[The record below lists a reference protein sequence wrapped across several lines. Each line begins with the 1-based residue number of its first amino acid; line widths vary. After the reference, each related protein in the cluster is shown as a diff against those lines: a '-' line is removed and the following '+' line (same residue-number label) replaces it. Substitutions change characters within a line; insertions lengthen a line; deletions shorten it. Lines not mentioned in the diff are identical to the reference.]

1 MSARRPW
8 ALPLVPLY
16 WVGLRVKDGLRS
28 AGLLPIRRLARPVL
42 SVGSLS
48 AGGAGKTPAVI
59 ALARLLQANG
69 HAVDV
74 LSRGYGGQS
83 SAVVRVDPAAPEA
96 AAWFGDEPVLIGD
109 SAGVPVWVGSDRYAA
124 GVAAEQ
130 ACSPWLHL
138 LDDGFQHRALAR
150 TVDLVLVT
158 AEDLADSLLPAGNR
172 REPLSAL
179 GRADIVVLR
188 EEESA
193 AVVPVIRPY
202 LQPGTQTFLLRRT
215 LQFPDAAGGSV
226 LAFCGIARPQGFLQ
240 MLPSCGLRVIDS
252 VSYPDHHRYTV
263 RELDGLV
270 RRLQS
275 SAAHA
280 FVTTEKDAVK
290 ITPELRAILEA
301 AAPMHVARLH
311 VEFTD
316 PAALMAELEARC
328 R

>member
-69 HAVDV
+69 HAADV
-74 LSRGYGGQS
+74 LSRGYGSQS
-83 SAVVRVDPAAPEA
+83 NGVTRIDPAAPEA
-96 AAWFGDEPVLIGD
+96 AARFGDEPVLIAD

>member
-1 MSARRPW
+1 MSARRAW

-16 WVGLRVKDGLRS
+16 WAGLRAKDGLRS
-28 AGLLPIRRLARPVL
+28 AGLLPTRRLARPVL

-59 ALARLLQANG
+59 ALARLLRANG
-69 HAVDV
+69 HTVDV
-74 LSRGYGGQS
+74 LSRGYGRQS
-83 SAVVRVDPAAPEA
+83 NAIARVDPAAPDA
-96 AAWFGDEPVLIGD
+96 ASRFGDEPVLIAD
-109 SAGVPVWVGSDRYAA
+109 AAAVPVWVDGSRYAA
-124 GVAAEQ
+124 GLAAEQ
-130 ACSPWLHL
+130 ASSSGLHL

-158 AEDLADSLLPAGNR
+158 ADDLADSLLPAGSR

-179 GRADIVVLR
+179 GRAGIVVLR

-202 LQPGTQTFLLRRT
+202 LQPGTQIFLLRRT
-215 LQFPDAAGGSV
+215 LQVPDASGDSV
-226 LAFCGIARPQGFLQ
+226 LAFCGIARPQGFLEV
-240 MLPSCGLRVIDS
+240 LPSCGLCVIDS
-252 VSYPDHHRYTV
+252 VSYPDHHRYTA
-263 RELDGLV
+263 REMHELV

-290 ITPELRAILEA
+290 ITPELRAILAA
-301 AAPMHVARLH
+301 AAPIHVARLH

-316 PAALMAELEARC
+316 PAALLAELEARC